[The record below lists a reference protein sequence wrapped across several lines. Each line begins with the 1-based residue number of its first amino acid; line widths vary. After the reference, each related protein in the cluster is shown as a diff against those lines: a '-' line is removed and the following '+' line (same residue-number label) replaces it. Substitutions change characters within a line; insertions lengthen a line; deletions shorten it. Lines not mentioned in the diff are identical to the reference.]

1 MRWDL
6 DSAAMEDLS
15 QKTKMEMFRDQIGV
29 DQGCGKDEGGN
40 PHMCCDGPLGREK
53 WMTGGECVNKLYS
66 PFAMGS
72 LRRKVGNVQ
81 LSALANC
88 SKLSHHRS
96 MRRPASVAPLPLS
109 RSLFW
114 DGTLPLFQV
123 FLSSQSSSILLADN
137 FERIT

>member
-66 PFAMGS
+66 PFAMGLTLKYLLS
-72 LRRKVGNVQ
+72 YKFLLKHERKCLLG
-81 LSALANC
+81 SEE
-88 SKLSHHRS
+88 R
-96 MRRPASVAPLPLS
+96 
-109 RSLFW
+109 
-114 DGTLPLFQV
+114 TLKGY
-123 FLSSQSSSILLADN
+123 
-137 FERIT
+137 